1 MTRALVI
8 ASRESSAAVDEV
20 PTAEPTAGRVRV
32 KVEAASINGID
43 AAAAAGYLWD
53 MLPHEFPVVLGRDF
67 AGTVDAVGEGV
78 SALAVGDRVA
88 GVITAMALGAGAI
101 TETLTFP
108 ADSLTAVPE
117 SVSSAQAAAAGLAG
131 LTARALVGA
140 LQLGDD
146 DVVLVSGASGGVGA
160 FAVQLAAETGACV
173 IATARPDAAGFVT
186 DLGAQGTVDYAG
198 DLAEGV
204 AKAAP
209 DGITAV
215 IHAAG
220 DAPAL
225 AALLPAGGR
234 LVSALGAT
242 NEAVGRDDITVTGIQ
257 AAGSEHHLGQLLAQV
272 ADGTLVA
279 PVGAAYPFEEAADA
293 LAAFGGHKQGKL
305 VVTVG

>member
-8 ASRESSAAVDEV
+8 ASRSASAAVDEV
-20 PTAEPTAGRVRV
+20 PTTEPADGHVRV

-88 GVITAMALGAGAI
+88 GVISAMALGSGAI

-108 ADSLTAVPE
+108 ADSLSAVPE

-131 LTARALVGA
+131 LTAQALVGA
-140 LQLGDD
+140 LALGDD
-146 DVVLVSGASGGVGA
+146 DVVLVSGATGGVGA

-173 IATARPDAAGFVT
+173 IATARPDAADFVT
-186 DLGAQGTVDYAG
+186 DLGAQRTVDYTL
-198 DLAEGV
+198 DLAAGV
-204 AKAAP
+204 AQAAP
-209 DGITAV
+209 EGITAV
-215 IHAAG
+215 IHVAG

-234 LVSALGAT
+234 LASSLGAT
-242 NEAVGRDDITVTGIQ
+242 NDAVGRDDITVTGVQ
-257 AAGSEHHLGQLLAQV
+257 AVASQRHLGQLLKQV
-272 ADGTLVA
+272 ADGTLVS
-279 PVGAAYPFEEAADA
+279 PVGATYPLDEAADA
-293 LAAFGGHKQGKL
+293 LAAFAGHKQGKL
-305 VVTVG
+305 VVTVA

>member
-8 ASRESSAAVDEV
+8 ASRSASAAVDEV
-20 PTAEPTAGRVRV
+20 PTAEPGDGQVRVR
-32 KVEAASINGID
+32 VEAASINGID

-108 ADSLTAVPE
+108 AGSLTAVPD
-117 SVSSAQAAAAGLAG
+117 SVSSTQAAAAGLAG

-140 LQLGDD
+140 LELGDD

-173 IATARPDAAGFVT
+173 IATARPDAADFVT
-186 DLGAQGTVDYAG
+186 DLGAQGTVDYTG
-198 DLAEGV
+198 DLAAGV

-234 LVSALGAT
+234 LASALGAT

-272 ADGTLVA
+272 ADGTLVS
-279 PVGAAYPFEEAADA
+279 PVGAAYPLDEAADA
-293 LAAFGGHKQGKL
+293 LAAFGGHKHGKL